1 VDEFPWVSFMKISIL
16 DRLTCPS
23 LQDRA
28 ICGGALVVEEG
39 PVAPTCGNEGREL
52 HEGLLGCSRCGK
64 RYPLIAGVAILL
76 NDELSWLRA
85 NYYYVM
91 EGAARAGGI
100 GRALMRWL
108 DGHDWHLANQLADNY
123 YETPRWVNMFAVAHY
138 RERPAEG
145 QECSFLDSAIGS
157 RRSVFEVLPSMIQRH
172 LTAPVECA
180 LDIGTN
186 VGGMA
191 FRVAPFAKEVF
202 GIDVAFNPVLLAR
215 QLQCGFPTRLTELRH
230 YLDGHR
236 YVSQRVGEA
245 PSNTEF
251 LVASASQ
258 LPLRGKFGLVTAM
271 NVIDVVPQ
279 PRAFLKEISDVLA
292 DGGLLLLTSPYSWA
306 SDSVPIDEWLGGTE
320 ELPSAVAV
328 RNAISELGLEILEE
342 VDEVPWVLREH
353 QRWHRVFLNHCVI
366 ARKSGSRR

>member
-1 VDEFPWVSFMKISIL
+1 MRTVITQQLACPKIH
-16 DRLTCPS
+16 DGV
-23 LQDRA
+23 
-28 ICGGALVVEEG
+28 ICHGALHLDESAVAAAYADGHRDLLEG
-39 PVAPTCGNEGREL
+39 VLSCT
-52 HEGLLGCSRCGK
+52 RCGTG
-64 RYPLIAGVAILL
+64 YPVIAGVGILL
-76 NDELSWLRA
+76 DDVRSWLRA
-85 NYYYVM
+85 NYYYVI
-91 EGAARAGGI
+91 EGAARAGGL
-100 GRALMRWL
+100 GLELMRWL
-108 DGHDWHLANQLADNY
+108 DRHGWHLANQLADNY

-138 RERPAEG
+138 GQRATEEG
-145 QECSFLDSAIGS
+145 ECSFLDDAIGS
-157 RRSVFEVLPSMIQRH
+157 RPSVFEIVPSMIGRH
-172 LTAPVECA
+172 LAAPVESA

-191 FRVAPFAKEVF
+191 LRAAPFAKAVF
-202 GIDVAFNPVLLAR
+202 GIDVAFNPILLAR
-215 QLQCGFPTRLTELRH
+215 RLQCGFPARLTELRH

-279 PRAFLKEISDVLA
+279 PRAFLKEISGVLA

-320 ELPSAVAV
+320 ELPSVVAV